1 MFVLQ
6 LTSQAM
12 RIVKFVTRKRRVLAL
27 FRTFSRL
34 DLKKPAPTRFA
45 FFFLVLERLCV
56 LRDHLRRMVS
66 SEAFDEFRNCTT
78 EAVFFQAIVFAE
90 DFWTRASEIVEVLRP
105 VFYVLRLVD
114 REGCTLGLIY
124 EFMDRIGEALH
135 RCGLEEDRYVSYH
148 FLISVS
154 LCSCFR
160 RCLTICNVTCA
171 GRTSSSHVGRRG
183 GTTSTDP
190 SMRWPTCCTH
200 CGALPDVLATRS
212 STEDGWSTPS
222 VYGPAQVL

>member
-1 MFVLQ
+1 
-6 LTSQAM
+6 M
-12 RIVKFVTRKRRVLAL
+12 RIVKFVTRKRRVLTL

-34 DLKKPAPTRFA
+34 DLKKPTPTRFS

-78 EAVFFQAIVFAE
+78 EAMFFQAIVFAE

-124 EFMDRIGEALH
+124 KFMDRIGEALH
-135 RCGLEEDRYVSYH
+135 RCGLQEDRKDELLTRWEARWDYFHRPIHAVAH
-148 FLISVS
+148 MLHP
-154 LCSCFR
+154 LWCSTR
-160 RCLTICNVTCA
+160 RPGDTKL
-171 GRTSSSHVGRRG
+171 HRG
-183 GTTSTDP
+183 WVEYTERVWPGTGTTLGNIERDMVKFEWGLYP
-190 SMRWPTCCTH
+190 FDR
-200 CGALPDVLATRS
+200 
-212 STEDGWSTPS
+212 E
-222 VYGPAQVL
+222 